1 MSMRARYLRPRRH
14 GIISQMKPA
23 REVVEDAFRE
33 EPDSHE
39 RWDHVV
45 TLHKRG
51 DDESFVA
58 AAEMLDSPNPDR
70 RALGAD
76 ILAQLGA
83 APGVPVED
91 RPLAG
96 PAFRLLL
103 QRIAMET
110 HPDVLQSVATAFG
123 HLADPR
129 GIPALHALRSHP
141 DDDVRHSVVFGL
153 LGQDEDLAVET
164 LVELSRD
171 ADPDVRDWATF
182 GLGTQIERDDPQIR
196 GALVARLD
204 DPDDDTRGEALR
216 GLAARGDERAVP
228 RLLMELESDV
238 ELEDPSMVEEALLAL
253 AARSPDARLCP
264 YVENARKEWEEACP
278 GEPMPD
284 DLRAAAQACD
294 RASDR

>member
-1 MSMRARYLRPRRH
+1 MRGWYLRPRRH
-14 GIISQMKPA
+14 GIIRQMKPA
-23 REVVEDAFRE
+23 REVVEAALRE

-39 RWDHVV
+39 RWHHVV

-51 DDESFVA
+51 DDESFLA
-58 AAEMLDSPNPDR
+58 AAELLDSPNPDR

-96 PAFRLLL
+96 PAFQLLL
-103 QRIAMET
+103 QRIGMEP
-110 HPDVLQSVATAFG
+110 HPDVLQSIATAFG

-141 DDDVRHSVVFGL
+141 NEDVRHAVVFGL
-153 LGQDEDLAVET
+153 LGEDDALAVET

-171 ADPDVRDWATF
+171 PDPNLRDWATF

-196 GALVARLD
+196 EALVARLD
-204 DPDDDTRGEALR
+204 DPDDNTRGEALR
-216 GLAARGDERAVP
+216 GLAARGDERAIP
-228 RLLMELESDV
+228 RLLMELESHA
-238 ELEDPSMVEEALLAL
+238 ELEDPSLVEEALLAL
-253 AARSPDARLCP
+253 AGRSPDARLCP
-264 YVENARKEWEEACP
+264 HVERARHEWDEACP
-278 GEPMPD
+278 GERMPD
-284 DLRAAAQACD
+284 DFQAAVQACEKLEG
-294 RASDR
+294 RAR